1 MCKASCAE
9 LPGYM
14 YTYKVISMVSKE
26 EVWSTLKQVIDPEIG
41 LSIVDLGL
49 VYSVEVNNNEVN
61 VKMTLTNPACPLQS
75 YLKAQVEEAVSKLPN
90 VKKAEVQLIFE
101 PAWTPERMS
110 HEARK
115 KLGIGL

>member
-1 MCKASCAE
+1 MVAE
-9 LPGYM
+9 
-14 YTYKVISMVSKE
+14 KD
-26 EVWSTLKQVIDPEIG
+26 VWDALKQVIDPEIG

-49 VYSVEVNNNEVN
+49 VYSVEVKDNEIK

-75 YLKAQVEEAVSKLPN
+75 YLKAQVEEGISKIPE
-90 VKKAEVQLIFE
+90 VKKVAVELIFE

-110 HEARK
+110 PEARK

>member
-1 MCKASCAE
+1 MVAE
-9 LPGYM
+9 
-14 YTYKVISMVSKE
+14 KD
-26 EVWSTLKQVIDPEIG
+26 VWDALKQVIDPEIG

-49 VYSVEVNNNEVN
+49 VYSVEVKDNEIK

-75 YLKAQVEEAVSKLPN
+75 YLKAQVEEAISKLPGI
-90 VKKAEVQLIFE
+90 KKAEVQLVFE

-110 HEARK
+110 PEARK

>member
-1 MCKASCAE
+1 MVAE
-9 LPGYM
+9 
-14 YTYKVISMVSKE
+14 KD
-26 EVWSTLKQVIDPEIG
+26 VWDALKQVIDPEIG

-49 VYSVEVNNNEVN
+49 VYSVEVKDNEIK

-75 YLKAQVEEAVSKLPN
+75 YLKAQVEEAISKIPE
-90 VKKAEVQLIFE
+90 VKKVAVELIFE

-110 HEARK
+110 PEARK